1 MPTFNEDVVVNGK
14 LRVEANGDGAVL
26 LALDSERGW
35 IFRQRGSGGGTALEL
50 TAENSGN
57 NNKDFIINTDGQVGI
72 GTTTPKMPLHVAGP
86 APKDA
91 NAGQL
96 MVGED
101 GGNFLLVGRTASY
114 GFVQS
119 HNNEPL
125 LLNPL
130 GNEVGIGT
138 TSPKAALDVKG
149 SIRVSD
155 DVILSGADCAEE
167 FDIDPSSE
175 LDPGTVLVLGA
186 GRRLIHSCD
195 EYDRRVAGVVS
206 GANDLRPGVIL
217 GRREGPDAGRRVPLA
232 LAGTVYCNV
241 DATSGPI
248 EVGDLLT
255 TSARPGHA
263 MRVTDPARAFGAVIG
278 KAMEHLASGVG
289 RIPVLVALQ

>member
-14 LRVEANGDGAVL
+14 LRVESNGDGAVL

-35 IFRQRGSGGGTALEL
+35 IFRQRGTGAGTALEL
-50 TAENSGN
+50 TAENSKN

-72 GTTTPKMPLHVAGP
+72 GTTTPKMPLHVVGP
-86 APKDA
+86 APSNA
-91 NAGQL
+91 NTGQL

-101 GGNFLLVGRTASY
+101 GGNFLLIGRTTSY

-119 HNNEPL
+119 HNSEPL

-138 TSPKAALDVKG
+138 TSPKAALDVRG

-167 FDIDPSSE
+167 FDIDPMADV
-175 LDPGTVLVLGA
+175 DPGTVLVLGE
-186 GRRLIHSCD
+186 GHRLSHSRD

-206 GANDLRPGVIL
+206 GANDVRPGVIL
-217 GRREGPDAGRRVPLA
+217 GRREGSEAGRRVPLA

-241 DATSGPI
+241 DASSGPI

-263 MRVTDPARAFGAVIG
+263 MRASDPTRAFGAVIG
-278 KAMEHLASGVG
+278 KAMERLAAGVG